1 MGGRCSWQAMLQSRG
16 LQALL
21 VGNWLRARGAEGR
34 GAGSA
39 AAECRRSR
47 GSLGWA
53 LGVGD

>member
-34 GAGSA
+34 GAGSV